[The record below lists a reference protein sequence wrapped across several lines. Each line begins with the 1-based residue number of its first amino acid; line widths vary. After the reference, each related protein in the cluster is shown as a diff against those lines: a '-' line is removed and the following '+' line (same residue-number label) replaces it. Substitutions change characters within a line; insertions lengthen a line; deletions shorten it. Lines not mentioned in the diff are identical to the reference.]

1 MSAEILRL
9 GLNPG
14 PKPQALHP
22 APAPPRAQLC
32 TRACS
37 NKHTLQPSNVV
48 GFFCF
53 LVGLFCLS
61 IKIFYIH
68 SNFPSVAP
76 RRRCQAPALRR
87 ARHPERG
94 WGPEAPQAFPRGE
107 HMGRVGFD
115 PRSFFPWDGRSRVSH
130 PTCDVPFPGK
140 GESLR
145 ILERDDPSPPAV
157 QGGQGIG

>member
-68 SNFPSVAP
+68 SNFSSVAP
-76 RRRCQAPALRR
+76 HQHQPPKTQPTAYTPTHDPHCRKPAHSRRRAEPGGRPRRR
-87 ARHPERG
+87 AWASSGAARRQPRAGLQPRRPPPLQKVWPCAMPVKFQRG
-94 WGPEAPQAFPRGE
+94 LP
-107 HMGRVGFD
+107 
-115 PRSFFPWDGRSRVSH
+115 
-130 PTCDVPFPGK
+130 
-140 GESLR
+140 
-145 ILERDDPSPPAV
+145 
-157 QGGQGIG
+157 